1 MAHPSTRT
9 NNNNLNGKETNIG
22 ESIIIPKDISI
33 DAITISIT
41 KNGKNN
47 KNPIWKA
54 GLSSEVIK
62 AGSITE
68 KGTSPGPSYEPVP
81 DMSENIERSFFRV
94 FLTMNS
100 LI

>member
-9 NNNNLNGKETNIG
+9 NNNNLNGNETNIG

-41 KNGKNN
+41 RNGKNN

-54 GLSSEVIK
+54 VLSSEVIK

-68 KGTSPGPSYEPVP
+68 KEHHQVLHMTQYLTCQKTLKGH
-81 DMSENIERSFFRV
+81 FFV
-94 FLTMNS
+94 YF
-100 LI
+100 